1 MTHGGVPADR
11 SNRERGDSDVIT
23 RPPLIVNIEMAAGP
37 LRASADDHY
46 ARAEQAA

>member
-1 MTHGGVPADR
+1 MTPGALPADR
-11 SNRERGDSDVIT
+11 ANRERGDSDVIA
-23 RPPLIVNIEMAAGP
+23 RPPLIVNIGMAAGP